1 MQRGDLVKTQKGN
14 IAIVLDTR
22 WDDGRSGF
30 GLFIDVKWLKSGRVR
45 TGFPAY
51 KCEVIS
57 EAR

>member
-1 MQRGDLVKTQKGN
+1 MKVGDLVKTQKGN

-22 WDDGRSGF
+22 KCDGV
-30 GLFIDVKWLKSGRVR
+30 LFLDMKWLKSGRVR
-45 TGFPAY
+45 TAFPSY